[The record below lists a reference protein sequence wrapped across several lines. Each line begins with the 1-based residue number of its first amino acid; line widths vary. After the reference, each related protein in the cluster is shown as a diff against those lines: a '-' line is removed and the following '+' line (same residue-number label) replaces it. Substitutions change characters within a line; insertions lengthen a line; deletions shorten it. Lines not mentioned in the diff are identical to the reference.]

1 VDVPAGLN
9 PERHRDLVGRT
20 RGPWIRR
27 VVIVLLTVLLVVALA
42 GFFGQPESSSSVAG
56 SGATMSVS
64 MPKRLRGG
72 LIYEARFT
80 VTATKALEQPKL
92 VLDRD
97 WFDGMTLN
105 STVPSPVSEAT
116 RDGRVVLSYDTL
128 DAGDTL
134 RVWTQWQVNP
144 TSKLGTRTL
153 TAELD
158 DRSTPIAT
166 LERDLTV
173 FP

>member
-1 VDVPAGLN
+1 VDVPAGLT
-9 PERHRDLVGRT
+9 PERNRDLAGRAHEQ
-20 RGPWIRR
+20 WIRR
-27 VVIVLLTVLLVVALA
+27 AVIVLLAALVVAALA

-80 VTATKALEQPKL
+80 VTATRALEQPKL

-105 STVPSPVSEAT
+105 TTVPSPVSET
-116 RDGRVVLSYDTL
+116 SRDGRVVFSYDTL

-144 TSKLGTRTL
+144 TTKLGKRTL

-166 LERDLTV
+166 LERDLTI